1 MYLRNKY
8 KAQCHSLP
16 DTSDGEV
23 PVGREHDRVGLEHPR
38 GYVPDAVWELQD
50 DGVETLGPLTLS
62 HIPVVQTHAVQTLAL
77 PTQQPHDEAIGRRP
91 Q

>member
-8 KAQCHSLP
+8 KLP

-23 PVGREHDRVGLEHPR
+23 PVGREHDRVGPEHPR
-38 GYVPDAVWELQD
+38 RYVPDAVWELQD
-50 DGVETLGPLTLS
+50 DGVETLRPLTLG

-91 Q
+91 QQHSF